1 MKHSFQC
8 TFKSLGSVL
17 IVLVL
22 IINIFTAITPE
33 ASASGWKGSDFTSGV
48 LADRLDKI
56 LSDGIS
62 SGVSSSFPKLGE
74 KFSSSKMY
82 TVRFPNRS
90 WSGYQCIA
98 YAYAAYNYL
107 FGNDAAPSSNVVFNN
122 LQGKNSLSYDDL
134 NSAGVKVGAY
144 LRTTQNSDGSFHAS
158 RGHSI
163 LILQYDHSKI
173 VTLEANRSN
182 SSQYIIEIRSRSW
195 DDFNKIL
202 KGAGRYVCALLQPP
216 TAIYANLTNG
226 SSSVQENTATTE
238 ITFSGLTTPGNLKE
252 GNGGHIG
259 GYIYS
264 SNSPI
269 CSVTAEVYN
278 ESGQRTLTASSNGFS
293 VSRYGPIRNSK
304 IDTNLKFGT
313 LPAGTYYIR
322 YTAKTKDGTTA
333 TASTGTFTITG
344 KTAAHITHVKG
355 TYLWCEEQHPH
366 YNYYICSLCGEK
378 FTDGSTNYVESC
390 TTCNPV
396 KDTTPSTESNE
407 TQKEWGPW
415 SDWSTTEVTP
425 SSTRQV
431 ETREVKGSD
440 GYTEY
445 RYGRFVADGH
455 DCWCRTYLQNLS
467 YVSGTA
473 SLDYTSWS
481 TTRFGTSGRN
491 WTCGYCNGIHT
502 GVHHTDSN
510 GRPVWVEYKS
520 PSGASYYWEET
531 RTVPAVYETQY
542 RYRDLIQ

>member
-1 MKHSFQC
+1 MFKRSATILLAFLMLMTILPPLETTAQASSADDAFASILQQYPSGSYFTLNGKACVHGEEAVKCPVCGYGGNNSCANCSLISISRANHVTVPSGQGCAHTCLAFATYFLNQVFGNNISEKSQVGTGFGNKTSAS
-8 TFKSLGSVL
+8 TFSNAQLGDIVYFYNENKQYCHAAIFIEQTSNG
-17 IVLVL
+17 IVLYDSNRTGTSKVFYGEVSYQNL
-22 IINIFTAITPE
+22 PYTYCKIFRA
-33 ASASGWKGSDFTSGV
+33 
-48 LADRLDKI
+48 
-56 LSDGIS
+56 
-62 SGVSSSFPKLGE
+62 
-74 KFSSSKMY
+74 
-82 TVRFPNRS
+82 
-90 WSGYQCIA
+90 
-98 YAYAAYNYL
+98 
-107 FGNDAAPSSNVVFNN
+107 
-122 LQGKNSLSYDDL
+122 KNSG
-134 NSAGVKVGAY
+134 NITY
-144 LRTTQNSDGSFHAS
+144 LPEQNQAVATIPS
-158 RGHSI
+158 
-163 LILQYDHSKI
+163 
-173 VTLEANRSN
+173 
-182 SSQYIIEIRSRSW
+182 
-195 DDFNKIL
+195 
-202 KGAGRYVCALLQPP
+202 P
-216 TAIYANLTNG
+216 TA
-226 SSSVQENTATTE
+226 ATK
-238 ITFSGLTTPGNLKE
+238 ITFSDLTTPGNLKE

-278 ESGQRTLTASSNGFS
+278 ESGQRTLTVSSNGFS

-344 KTAAHITHVKG
+344 KTAAHITHAKG

-407 TQKEWGPW
+407 TQKGGPW

-425 SSTRQV
+425 SNTRQV
-431 ETREVKGSD
+431 ETREVKVSD

-510 GRPVWVEYKS
+510 GRPFWVEYKS
-520 PSGASYYWEET
+520 PSGASYYWEEI